1 MKLSAKTRYGL
12 KVMCYLA
19 KEEGK
24 GPISLS
30 TIAQEIEASDKYTEQ
45 ILLELRK
52 ANLVQAT
59 RGANGGYLEEDSKDI
74 TVGAIVRT
82 LEDDLLI
89 VNCVSDNNTCP
100 NKASCQTHVVWE
112 NLYNEMNKLL
122 DSMSLQS
129 IIRK

>member
-1 MKLSAKTRYGL
+1 MKLSTKARYGL

-30 TIAQEIEASDKYTEQ
+30 TISTEIEASDKYTEQ
-45 ILLELRK
+45 IILALRK

-59 RGANGGYLEEDSKDI
+59 RGANGGYYVENTKNIS
-74 TVGAIVRT
+74 VGSILRT
-82 LEDDLLI
+82 LEDDLVI
-89 VNCVSDNNTCP
+89 VDCVGENNTCP
-100 NKASCQTHVVWE
+100 KVANCQTHVVWE
-112 NLYNEMNKLL
+112 NLYKEMNNLL
-122 DSMSLQS
+122 DSMSLES